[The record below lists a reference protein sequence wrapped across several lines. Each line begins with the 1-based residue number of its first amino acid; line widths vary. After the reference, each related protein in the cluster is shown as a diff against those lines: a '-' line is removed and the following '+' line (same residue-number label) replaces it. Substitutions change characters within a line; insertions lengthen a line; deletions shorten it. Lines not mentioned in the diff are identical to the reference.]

1 MAADFIIKAEHQVV
15 FSYGWGT
22 LTFGDVIDYR
32 NRLSKDARF
41 SPAFKQFIHLSNLR
55 AIELSSLEIE
65 QLAKKPLFAPESR
78 RALFASSD
86 LLYGLSRIFQA
97 YSDTQNVAVFR
108 GLDEALSWIDVP
120 MEVAN
125 GAFLELRSLHDL
137 A

>member
-1 MAADFIIKAEHQVV
+1 MAADFIIKTEHQVV

-22 LTFGDVIDYR
+22 LTFGDVIDHR
-32 NRLSKDARF
+32 TRLSKDARF
-41 SPAFKQFIHLSNLR
+41 SPAFRQIVHLSNLT
-55 AIELSSLEIE
+55 AIELSSPEIE
-65 QLAKKPLFAPESR
+65 ELAKKPVFAPESR

-97 YSDTQNVAVFR
+97 YSKTQNVAVFR
-108 GLDEALSWIDVP
+108 GLNEALNWIDVP
-120 MEVAN
+120 IEVAN